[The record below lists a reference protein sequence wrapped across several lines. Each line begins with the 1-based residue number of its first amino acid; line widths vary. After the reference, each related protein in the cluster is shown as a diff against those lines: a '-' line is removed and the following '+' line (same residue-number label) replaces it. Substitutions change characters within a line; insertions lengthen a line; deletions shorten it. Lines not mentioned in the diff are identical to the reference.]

1 MVENK
6 YIVTISDSK
15 VIERIVSDDNV
26 DINHMILRKS
36 EALPEHYANSHVYM
50 IVVSGVVTL
59 ILNDQE
65 EHRYPSGS
73 IINIPFQTKMNVSN
87 SIDEVLEF
95 YVVKAPSPKNMKA
108 ASL

>member
-1 MVENK
+1 MVEKEYN
-6 YIVTISDSK
+6 YTISDSK

-26 DINHMILRKS
+26 DINHMILRKF
-36 EALPEHYANSHVYM
+36 EALPEHYSNSHVYM

-65 EHRYPSGS
+65 EHRYASGS

-87 SIDEVLEF
+87 SIDDVLEF
-95 YVVKAPSPKNMKA
+95 FVVKSPSPKQMTV
-108 ASL
+108 